1 MAEDEHGEKTETPSE
16 AMIKKAREQGQIAFS
31 RDFATAVVVTLTIFA
46 LAVMG
51 ERLVGFVRDLL
62 PQIADEIATVGTPVA
77 EGSASAAASDSTGVL
92 GSPDQAAR
100 VTRRVAKDLA
110 LALAPLLVLA
120 AIGAIA
126 GSVLQTGFNVATKRP
141 LFVPNRINPG
151 QNLKQ
156 KMLSAGALIEVGRSV
171 IKILLISAVVYYG
184 VWKRHQDL
192 ILGSSQAHPEAMFGI
207 FGDLLA
213 KTALPIAMMLLGIGL
228 IDLLYQRWFFGNQMK
243 VSRQALRQEA
253 KNDEGDPHI
262 KGWRK
267 AIHKQL
273 AMQGMIPNTR
283 TRAAVVLRNPTHLA
297 VAIEY
302 DRATGGVPVIIAKGT
317 DLVAQEIL
325 QAAKEGKVPVKRDVQ
340 LARSLYPIEVGDPVP
355 VEFHRAVAAVLQWAE
370 EQRNA
375 KRLPV
380 ARLGALMARKSP
392 RPEGGKENRRDP

>member
-1 MAEDEHGEKTETPSE
+1 MAEDEHGEKTEAPSA

-51 ERLVGFVRDLL
+51 ERLVGLVRDLL
-62 PQIADEIATVGTPVA
+62 PRIADEIATVGTPVA
-77 EGSASAAASDSTGVL
+77 EGPVSAAASDSTAVL
-92 GSPDQAAR
+92 GSTDQAAR
-100 VTRRVAKDLA
+100 VTRRVATDLA
-110 LALAPLLVLA
+110 RALAPLLVLA

-171 IKILLISAVVYYG
+171 VKVLLIGAVIYFG

-192 ILGSSQAHPEAMFGI
+192 ILGSSQAHPEAMSGI
-207 FGDLLA
+207 FGDMLA
-213 KTALPIAMMLLGIGL
+213 KTALPVAMILLGIGL
-228 IDLLYQRWFFGNQMK
+228 IDLLYQRWRFGNQMK
-243 VSRQALRQEA
+243 VSRQALREEY
-253 KNDEGDPHI
+253 KSDEGDPHV
-262 KGWRK
+262 KGMRN

-273 AMQGMIPNTR
+273 AMQNMIPNTR

-302 DRATGGVPVIIAKGT
+302 DRATGGKPVIIAKGM

-340 LARSLYPIEVGDPVP
+340 LARSLYPIEVGDPIP
-355 VEFHRAVAAVLQWAE
+355 EEFHRAVAAVLNWAE
-370 EQRNA
+370 EQRSA
-375 KRLPV
+375 RKLPF
-380 ARLGALMARKSP
+380 ARLGTLMARKSP
-392 RPEGGKENRRDP
+392 RPEGGKGNRRDP